1 MIKRILRSFELS
13 SGLKFNLGKSLL
25 VGVGC
30 QEFIDS
36 MTCKFSCKVGKLPM
50 INLCL
55 PIGGNLK
62 LKAFWDPLVEK
73 FERSFFY
80 LFI

>member
-13 SGLKFNLGKSLL
+13 SGLKFNLAKSLL

-30 QEFIDS
+30 QEEFIKS
-36 MTCKFSCKVGKLPM
+36 MACKFSCKVGKLPM

-55 PIGGNLK
+55 PIGGNSK
-62 LKAFWDPLVEK
+62 LKAFWDPFVEK
-73 FERSFFY
+73 FKRIFF
-80 LFI
+80 FF